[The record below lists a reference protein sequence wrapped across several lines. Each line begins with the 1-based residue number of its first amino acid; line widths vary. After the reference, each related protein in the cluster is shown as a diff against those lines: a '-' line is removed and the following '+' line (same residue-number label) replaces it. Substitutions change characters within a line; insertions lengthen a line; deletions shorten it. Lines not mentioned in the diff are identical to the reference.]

1 MSESTDP
8 RPIIAL
14 LCDITDKRLGPSRT
28 VWDRS
33 GLPGTFWDHLFYSE
47 NFIIRNETKSCFG
60 YLFRSATSCMPNI
73 LITISNLVHTTR

>member
-14 LCDITDKRLGPSRT
+14 LCDITEKRLGPSRT

-47 NFIIRNETKSCFG
+47 NVIIIFFPEMKPKAVLDIC
-60 YLFRSATSCMPNI
+60 LEVLPVVC
-73 LITISNLVHTTR
+73 LIF